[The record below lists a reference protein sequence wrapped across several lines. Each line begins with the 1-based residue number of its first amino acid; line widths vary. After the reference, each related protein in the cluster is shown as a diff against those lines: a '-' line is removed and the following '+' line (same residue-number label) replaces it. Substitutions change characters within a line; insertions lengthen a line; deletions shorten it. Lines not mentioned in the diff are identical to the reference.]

1 MSDTAECGDL
11 HDRGLGFDRRRMLT
25 LMGIAG
31 TGALV
36 AGCDLFGPPGHSE
49 PNRVATAADGSTCIK
64 APAET
69 SGPFPADGS
78 NARHGSTVN
87 VLARSGIL
95 RTDLRPS
102 FGGMK
107 PVADGAQFD
116 LVITLVDVAKGCAPL
131 SDHAIYLWHCDASGK
146 YSLYD
151 DEDRNYLRGVAI
163 TDAKGQV
170 AFRTIFPGCYSGRWP
185 HIHFEVFASQQKATS
200 GEDSLLISQLAIPGA
215 IAAVLYAGSSLYAA
229 SVAYLADISLQKD
242 NVFGD
247 NTAEQIA
254 AQTLDITGDAAGGF
268 RGSVTVGI
276 TSGQH

>member
-1 MSDTAECGDL
+1 VSDTAEHEDL
-11 HDRGLGFDRRRMLT
+11 HDRGLGFDRRRMLA

-36 AGCDLFGPPGHSE
+36 AACDPFGPPGHSE
-49 PNRVATAADGSTCIK
+49 PNRTATAADGSTCIK

-78 NARHGSTVN
+78 NAKNGSTVN
-87 VLARSGIL
+87 VLARSGIV

-107 PVADGAQFD
+107 PVADGARLD
-116 LVITLVDVAKGCAPL
+116 LAITLVNLSKGCAPL
-131 SDHAIYLWHCDASGK
+131 SGHAIYVWHCDARGK

-163 TDAKGQV
+163 TDAKGEV
-170 AFRTIFPGCYSGRWP
+170 AFKTIFPGCYSGRWP
-185 HIHFEVFASQQKATS
+185 HIHFEVFASQEKAMS
-200 GEDSLLISQLAIPGA
+200 GKDSLLISQFAIPGA
-215 IAAVLYAGSSLYAA
+215 IAVALYAGNSGYAA
-229 SVAYLADISLQKD
+229 SVRYLADISLKKD

-254 AQTLDITGDAAGGF
+254 AQTLNLIGDATNGF
-268 RGSVTVGI
+268 KGSVTVGI
-276 TSGQH
+276 ASS